1 MASCVIA
8 VETLCTAAGTTANL
22 VSSPLHRYLADVRAV
37 PQHVMVGGYNDLN
50 AGRVL
55 LGLAPDDPLF

>member
-1 MASCVIA
+1 VAA
-8 VETLCTAAGTTANL
+8 VEVLCTSAGTTANL
-22 VSSPLHRYLADVRAV
+22 TTSPLHRYLADVRAV

-55 LGLAPDDPLF
+55 LGLPADDPLF